1 MAHYTHRLM
10 VHAFDPA
17 HIRLNDL
24 QHKFQAN
31 MNYAKRGRKVGEG
44 RGKEAKALAT

>member
-1 MAHYTHRLM
+1 MVHYTHRLM

-31 MNYAKRGRKVGEG
+31 MNYVERGGKRGRREG
-44 RGKEAKALAT
+44 KGRKALAT